1 MKLNYTVKENKYST
15 IKEVLKDY
23 FCISDRLLTKLKK
36 ANQIYLNNS
45 SIPINHPI
53 KLNDLIEVNLDF
65 EENYENIT
73 PKEMNLDII
82 FEDEAFLIIN
92 KSPNTPVHP
101 SILHFEDSLSNG
113 VKFYFDKISL
123 KRKIRPVNRLDK
135 DTSGIVIFAK
145 NEYIQESLIK
155 QMKNNIF
162 KKEYLAIL
170 TGHLE
175 QVSGSINA
183 PISRKEN
190 SIIEREINDNG
201 DTAITH
207 FELIKNFEKNN
218 EKLSLV
224 KFTLETGRTHQIR
237 LHSKFIGHS
246 ILGDTLYG
254 LSSKL
259 ISRQSLH
266 AYKVS
271 FIHPLTKEI
280 LELEIPLPNDMNNII

>member
-36 ANQIYLNNS
+36 ANQIYLNNV

-123 KRKIRPVNRLDK
+123 ENQRLFIDIICNNMVSSEKLPDNLKIIINSN
-135 DTSGIVIFAK
+135 TSC
-145 NEYIQESLIK
+145 
-155 QMKNNIF
+155 
-162 KKEYLAIL
+162 
-170 TGHLE
+170 
-175 QVSGSINA
+175 
-183 PISRKEN
+183 
-190 SIIEREINDNG
+190 
-201 DTAITH
+201 
-207 FELIKNFEKNN
+207 ELIPEIREVIQYFE
-218 EKLSLV
+218 V
-224 KFTLETGRTHQIR
+224 
-237 LHSKFIGHS
+237 
-246 ILGDTLYG
+246 
-254 LSSKL
+254 
-259 ISRQSLH
+259 
-266 AYKVS
+266 
-271 FIHPLTKEI
+271 
-280 LELEIPLPNDMNNII
+280 